1 MPKQKLGTGN
11 KRAVL
16 QRPKTSY
23 TSPRVIQQRQR
34 QAAALD
40 FRLQGHA
47 YHRIAKEL
55 HCHPSTAHDLVVKG
69 LHNMVPRETAQ
80 HVLAMELARLDALL
94 EKYQPLAL
102 RGAGDKGAAELCLK
116 ISNQR
121 CRLAG
126 LYPDRHGGVNV
137 LIGNT
142 TGEPNAEDV
151 GIRVVFE
158 KSTWREDE
166 AGLWHEGKLVEPAK
180 ALPPPAPEPEP
191 KPKPEPPFKSANVID
206 FCKC

>member
-69 LHNMVPRETAQ
+69 L
-80 HVLAMELARLDALL
+80 L

-126 LYPDRHGGVNV
+126 LYSDRHGGVNV
-137 LIGNT
+137 LFGN
-142 TGEPNAEDV
+142 GSQPNAEDV
-151 GIRVVFE
+151 GIEVVFV
-158 KSTWREDE
+158 KPSWREDE
-166 AGLWHEGKLVEPAK
+166 AGNLWRGDELVEPAK
-180 ALPPPAPEPEP
+180 ALPAPETEP
-191 KPKPEPPFKSANVID
+191 AGKSPNVID
-206 FCKC
+206 FRKC

>member
-55 HCHPSTAHDLVVKG
+55 HCHPSTAHDLVVKA

-80 HVLAMELARLDALL
+80 QVLAMELARLDALL
-94 EKYQPLAL
+94 EKYQPLAMAIAVMTL
-102 RGAGDKGAAELCLK
+102 VA
-116 ISNQR
+116 
-121 CRLAG
+121 
-126 LYPDRHGGVNV
+126 
-137 LIGNT
+137 T
-142 TGEPNAEDV
+142 
-151 GIRVVFE
+151 VFIY
-158 KSTWREDE
+158 R
-166 AGLWHEGKLVEPAK
+166 
-180 ALPPPAPEPEP
+180 
-191 KPKPEPPFKSANVID
+191 
-206 FCKC
+206 

>member
-1 MPKQKLGTGN
+1 MPKQKLGSGN

-80 HVLAMELARLDALL
+80 QVLAMELARLDALL

-137 LIGNT
+137 LFGN
-142 TGEPNAEDV
+142 GSQPNAEDV
-151 GIRVVFE
+151 GIEVVFV
-158 KSTWREDE
+158 KPSWREDE
-166 AGLWHEGKLVEPAK
+166 AGNLWRGDKLVEPAK
-180 ALPPPAPEPEP
+180 ALPAPEPEP
-191 KPKPEPPFKSANVID
+191 PFKPPNVID
-206 FCKC
+206 FRKC

>member
-1 MPKQKLGTGN
+1 MPKQKLGSGN

-23 TSPRVIQQRQR
+23 TSPRLIQQRQR

-80 HVLAMELARLDALL
+80 QVLAMELARLDALL

-137 LIGNT
+137 LFGN
-142 TGEPNAEDV
+142 GSQPNAEDV
-151 GIRVVFE
+151 GIEVVFV
-158 KSTWREDE
+158 KPSWREDE
-166 AGLWHEGKLVEPAK
+166 AGNLWRGDKLVKAAK
-180 ALPPPAPEPEP
+180 PAPQIEPWGRAGAGPFRAEC
-191 KPKPEPPFKSANVID
+191 PEVR
-206 FCKC
+206 

>member
-80 HVLAMELARLDALL
+80 QVLAMELARLDALL

-137 LIGNT
+137 LFGN
-142 TGEPNAEDV
+142 GSQPNAEDV
-151 GIRVVFE
+151 GIEVKFVKSGFE
-158 KSTWREDE
+158 QRPDGSTWRD
-166 AGLWHEGKLVEPAK
+166 GQMVS
-180 ALPPPAPEPEP
+180 PPPP
-191 KPKPEPPFKSANVID
+191 
-206 FCKC
+206 

>member
-80 HVLAMELARLDALL
+80 QVLAMELARLDALL

-137 LIGNT
+137 LFGN
-142 TGEPNAEDV
+142 GSQPNAEDV
-151 GIRVVFE
+151 GIEVVFV
-158 KSTWREDE
+158 KLSWREDE
-166 AGLWHEGKLVEPAK
+166 AGNLWRGDELVEPAK
-180 ALPPPAPEPEP
+180 ALPAPETEP
-191 KPKPEPPFKSANVID
+191 AGKSPNVID
-206 FCKC
+206 FRKC